1 MYSLL
6 LPRNVVGICIGCIVA
21 KTNILMCVIGTNV
34 PTCFRK
40 LCVMLDTMF
49 QHPGTVQC
57 AMYLACLYARLYY
70 LRKQYF
76 HILLTKQRAYHY
88 MISCGIFLKLWLY
101 FRKYLKL
108 SWTILKMFW
117 HFRNFHICLWFLF
130 CRSDGRSVLF
140 WSPSRLFDPSCFSIK
155 GRH

>member
-1 MYSLL
+1 MMYSLL

-57 AMYLACLYARLYY
+57 AWLYAYLYV
-70 LRKQYF
+70 RF
-76 HILLTKQRAYHY
+76 ILFKETIFPYRIDQAMR
-88 MISCGIFLKLWLY
+88 ISVHNQFCFIPKGTIIF
-101 FRKYLKL
+101 
-108 SWTILKMFW
+108 
-117 HFRNFHICLWFLF
+117 
-130 CRSDGRSVLF
+130 
-140 WSPSRLFDPSCFSIK
+140 
-155 GRH
+155 